1 MSALRNALAN
11 RWVRLSAPLS
21 LGVIFLACWE
31 GIVRWYE
38 LPPYILPG
46 PVLVAET
53 LWADGGSLLHS
64 LWITL
69 SITGIAFASAV
80 VLGGLIAI
88 LFSQS
93 RLLEVS
99 LFPYA
104 VALQVTPVVA
114 IAPLIII
121 WTRGDY
127 FLALLICAWIVA
139 FFPIVAN
146 TTLGLNS
153 VDRNL
158 AALFRLYG
166 ASRWQTLLHL
176 RLPTALPYFL
186 AGVRISGGLALVGV
200 VVSEFVAETG
210 GSETGLA
217 ARILEASYRLEI
229 AREIAGLVL
238 LSLSGITIFFVLDWL
253 SRLLVAHW
261 HESAL
266 PEEE

>member
-1 MSALRNALAN
+1 MSAPRSAHSGRWLRIL
-11 RWVRLSAPLS
+11 APLIV
-21 LGVIFLACWE
+21 GMIFLACWD
-31 GIVRWYE
+31 GVVRWFEIEPYV
-38 LPPYILPG
+38 LPAPM
-46 PVLVAET
+46 LVAKT
-53 LWADGGSLLHS
+53 LWTDGGSLLGS

-69 SITGIAFASAV
+69 RVTGVAFASAV
-80 VLGGLIAI
+80 LLGGLIAV

-93 RLLEVS
+93 RLLENS

-121 WTRGDY
+121 WTRGHY

-139 FFPIVAN
+139 FFPVVAN
-146 TTLGLNS
+146 TTLGLRS

-166 ASRWQTLLHL
+166 ASRWQRL
-176 RLPTALPYFL
+176 RYLQAPTALPNFL
-186 AGVRISGGLALVGV
+186 AGMRISGGLALVGV

-210 GSETGLA
+210 GAETGLA
-217 ARILEASYRLEI
+217 ARILESSYRLEI
-229 AREIAGLVL
+229 AKEIAALVL
-238 LSLSGITIFFVLDWL
+238 LSLSGITIFFILSLV
-253 SRLLVAHW
+253 SRLLIAHW

-266 PEEE
+266 PDEE